1 MARGLSTGLITS
13 LSGQQM
19 IVADLVEIHL
29 STAVY
34 FTNGTIDLDYD
45 SDTAPDAGTNTYLA
59 QGQFLGFGN
68 VTESRDIRVSSLGI
82 TFTAVD
88 YTTLGYVLN
97 NDYIDRRV
105 VLYRAV
111 LDENYQIDATKVF
124 QYFDGRINDFSIS
137 ESPTQATMSLSVSS
151 QFADYERVNGRRT
164 NSTSQQRF
172 FSTDVGLEFAPQIQ
186 TDIKWGRP

>member
-1 MARGLSTGLITS
+1 MGRGLSSGLITS

-19 IVADLVEIHL
+19 RVADLVEIHL
-29 STAVY
+29 ATAVY
-34 FTNGTIDLDYD
+34 FTNGAIDLEYD
-45 SDTAPDAGTNTYLA
+45 SPTAPDAGTNTYLA

-68 VTESRDIRVSSLGI
+68 VTESRDIRVSSMAI

-97 NDYIDRRV
+97 NEYIDRRV

-111 LDENYQIDATKVF
+111 LDDNYQIDSTKVF

-137 ESPTQATMSLSVSS
+137 ESPNEATMALSVSS
-151 QFADYERVNGRRT
+151 QFADYERTNGRRT

-186 TDIKWGRP
+186 TDIKWGRT